1 VADQFVHLHVHTEY
15 SMLDG
20 AAKVGALFGE
30 AERLGMPAVAMTD
43 HGNMYGA
50 AEFFRRARSSDV
62 KPIIGIE
69 AYLAPGSRFH
79 KKPVFWGQSSQRGSD
94 EYGEGGDVSGAGA
107 YTHMTMLAGDATGLR
122 NLLRLS
128 SLASFEGY
136 YRKPRMDRDL
146 VAEHAQGII
155 ATTGC
160 PSGEVQTR
168 LRLGQPAEALQAAA
182 DYRDI
187 FGKDNFFLELM
198 DHGLNI
204 ERSVREGL
212 LDIAGKLG
220 LPPLATNDSHYVT
233 KDQAEAHSALLCV
246 QAGKTLD
253 DPNRFKFDGDG
264 YFLKSSAE
272 VREYWDGEVPG
283 AADNT
288 LLVAERV
295 ESYAEVFTEVDRMPR
310 FPLEPGQTEDDLLRS
325 EVYKYAPE
333 RFPDGLTAEYKER
346 IEFELGV
353 MSGMGFPGYFLVV
366 GDLVRWARSQRIA
379 VGPGRGSATGSLV
392 AYILQI
398 TDLDPI
404 EHRLIF
410 ERFLNPERVSP
421 PDIDLDFDERRRGE
435 VLRYIVERWGEENV
449 AQVITFGTIKT
460 KAAIKDAARVIH
472 GQPGFAI
479 ADRISKALPPPIMA
493 KDIPLS
499 GIFDPGHERYA
510 EATEVRTL
518 SETDPEVGRIM
529 STARGLEG
537 LVRNAGVHA
546 CAVIMSSEP
555 LLDVIPLWKRD
566 DGSVI
571 TGWDYPS
578 CEAIGLLKMD
588 CLGLRT
594 LTVVDDTIKA
604 VEANHGVTVPLP
616 TSGPE
621 LADKKTYDLLSRGE
635 TLGVFQLDGAA
646 MRSLLKAM
654 APTHFGDIAAVLA
667 LYRPGPMAANAHLN
681 YAERSN
687 GRQAI
692 TPIHPELADALE
704 PILDETY
711 HLLVYQ
717 EQVMAIAQQLAGY
730 SLGQADLLRRAMG
743 KKKKEIIEKEF
754 EGFRAGMLGKGFS
767 AEACQTLW
775 DVMLPF
781 AGYAFNKSH
790 TAGYGL
796 VSYWTAYL
804 KANYP
809 TEFMAAQL
817 TSIGDDKDKSA
828 IYLAEC
834 RRMRI
839 QVLPPDVNESERGF
853 TAVGEN
859 IRFGLGA
866 VRNVGANVIES
877 IVRTRKEKGAFTSF
891 TDFMEK
897 VELVCCN
904 KRTIESLIK
913 AGAFDSFGQP
923 RRALLDVHETAC
935 GAVVS
940 LKRQEAQ
947 GQYDLFGGG
956 DDATPSSD
964 TSPLAQLKIGTE
976 EWPRKMLLAHE
987 RDMLGLYVSAHPLD
1001 GTERILRKH
1010 APRPIAALLEE
1021 APKEGEIVLAGMIA
1035 AVDRRVNKRGESW
1048 AIVTIE
1054 DLDAAMEV
1062 LFFPKSYIEMGADLV
1077 PDSAVAVRGRV
1088 NWRDERLS
1096 VFASGLVPLD
1106 IADAQAGLVAPLVL
1120 KADALRINPAT
1131 VSELKSALVA
1141 HAGDNP
1147 VTLVLCYGQRE
1158 TPLAIDGFSVTVTS
1172 ALLGELK
1179 SIPGIAVA
1187 SAAAS

>member
-1 VADQFVHLHVHTEY
+1 
-15 SMLDG
+15 MLDG
-20 AAKVGALFGE
+20 AAKVDALFGE

-50 AEFFRRARSSDV
+50 AEFFRRSKSSSV

-69 AYLAPGSRFH
+69 AYLAPHSRFH
-79 KKPVFWGQSSQRGSD
+79 KKPVFWGQASQRGAD

-107 YTHMTMLAGDATGLR
+107 YTHMTMVARNATGLR
-122 NLLRLS
+122 NLFRLS

-136 YRKPRMDRDL
+136 YRKPRMDRDIL
-146 VAEHAQGII
+146 AEHAEGII

-168 LRLGQPAEALQAAA
+168 LRLGQAREALQAAS

-187 FGKDNFFLELM
+187 FGADNFFLELM
-198 DHGLNI
+198 DHGLSI
-204 ERSVREGL
+204 ERTVRQGL
-212 LDIAGKLG
+212 LDIAEKLRL
-220 LPPLATNDSHYVT
+220 LPIATNDSHYVT
-233 KDQAEAHSALLCV
+233 QGQAEAHSALLCV
-246 QAGKTLD
+246 QSGKTLD

-264 YFLKSSAE
+264 YYLKSAAE
-272 VREYWDGEVPG
+272 MGAYWDREVPG
-283 AADNT
+283 AVANT

-295 ESYAEVFTEVDRMPR
+295 ESYDAVFAGVDRMPR
-310 FPLEPGQTEDDLLRS
+310 FPLQPGETEDDLLRA
-325 EVYKYAPE
+325 EVEKYTSARYP
-333 RFPDGLTAEYKER
+333 RGFPSGQEAEYKER
-346 IEFELGV
+346 IDLELGV
-353 MSGMGFPGYFLVV
+353 ISRMGFPGYFLVV
-366 GDLVRWARSQRIA
+366 GDLVRWAKEQRIA

-404 EHRLIF
+404 EHKLIF

-435 VLRYIVERWGEENV
+435 VMRYTVDKWGEQNV

-460 KAAIKDAARVIH
+460 KAALKDSARVIH

-479 ADRISKALPPPIMA
+479 AERITKALPPPVMA

-499 GIFDPGHERYA
+499 GIFDPSHERYA
-510 EATEVRTL
+510 EAAEVRAL
-518 SETDPEVGRIM
+518 ADHDPEVGRIM

-546 CAVIMSSEP
+546 CAVVLSSEP
-555 LLDVIPLWKRD
+555 LLDVLPLWKRD
-566 DGSVI
+566 DGSII

-578 CEAIGLLKMD
+578 CEDIGLLKMD
-588 CLGLRT
+588 FLGLRN

-604 VEANHGVTVPLP
+604 VEANHGVRVPLP

-621 LADKKTYDLLSRGE
+621 LADKKTYELLARGD
-635 TLGVFQLDGAA
+635 TLGVFQLDGGG
-646 MRSLLKAM
+646 MRTLLKAM
-654 APTHFGDIAAVLA
+654 APTHFGDIAAALA
-667 LYRPGPMAANAHLN
+667 LYRPGPMAANAHMD

-687 GRQAI
+687 GRQKI
-692 TPIHPELADALE
+692 TPIHPELEAALE
-704 PILDETY
+704 PILGETY

-754 EGFRAGMLGKGFS
+754 ERFSAGM
-767 AEACQTLW
+767 AERGYSNEAIRTLW

-834 RRMRI
+834 RRMGI
-839 QVLPPDVNESERGF
+839 KVLPPDINDSDHWF
-853 TAVGEN
+853 SAVGGN

-866 VRNVGANVIES
+866 VRNVGANVVAS
-877 IVRTRKEKGAFTSF
+877 IIRTRRAKGRFTSF
-891 TDFMEK
+891 TDFLEK
-897 VELVCCN
+897 AELVCCN

-923 RRALLDVHETAC
+923 RRALVTVHEE
-935 GAVVS
+935 AVDAVTG

-947 GQYDLFGGG
+947 GQYDLFGGMG
-956 DDATPSSD
+956 DEPPDPDS
-964 TSPLAQLKIGTE
+964 SPLAQLKIDGE
-976 EWPRKMLLAHE
+976 EWPRKALLAAE

-1010 APRPIAALLEE
+1010 APKSIAATIDD
-1021 APKEGEIVLAGMIA
+1021 APKEGEIVLAGMISS
-1035 AVDRRVNKRGESW
+1035 VDRRVNKKGEPW
-1048 AIVTIE
+1048 AIVVIE
-1054 DLDAAMEV
+1054 DLDASMEV
-1062 LFFPKSYIEMGADLV
+1062 LFFPKTYSVMSQDLV
-1077 PDSAVAVRGRV
+1077 TDSAVAVKGRV
-1088 NWRDERLS
+1088 MWRDERMS
-1096 VFASGLVPLD
+1096 VFASGLIPLD
-1106 IADAQAGLVAPLVL
+1106 ISAAQADPGLIPPLVI
-1120 KADALRINPAT
+1120 KAEATRIDESVVA
-1131 VSELKSALVA
+1131 ELKSALLA
-1141 HAGDNP
+1141 HAGDTP
-1147 VTLVLCYGQRE
+1147 LTLVLCHGSRE
-1158 TPLAIDGFSVTVTS
+1158 TPLAIRDFPVKVSS

-1179 SIPGIAVA
+1179 SIPGIVMAT
-1187 SAAAS
+1187 